1 MARFPWLMIAALAC
15 GGLLLGCPGDDD
27 DDSSAGDDDDVTA
40 DDDDDATADDDD
52 DATADD
58 DDDDDATADDDDS
71 STGDDDDDT
80 GPTDGDGDGFDDTV
94 DCDDTDASIYPGAPE
109 NATNG
114 ADDDCDGRQD
124 EVQVLLIAQTM
135 APNFDSITTEIMTH
149 APCLEFAPVVDALDT
164 AAMALVDPSLLH
176 VVLLGSWTA
185 GGAGDWMGDAS
196 VVDAWGVP
204 TLGFGM
210 GGAGYL
216 VEIGA
221 SLDLGDTFPQMT
233 DSMTPIDGGHAFF
246 TTPHVLDTA
255 ANVTITTAVGGVH
268 SIGSTQ
274 GEMIGAHPDDP
285 NYALLIH
292 DTGMPDNWLLGF
304 GDDAT
309 VMTADGLQ
317 LVTNILVNLAGR
329 TDCT

>member
-1 MARFPWLMIAALAC
+1 MHRWPFVLLVLSAC
-15 GGLLLGCPGDDD
+15 DPVG
-27 DDSSAGDDDDVTA
+27 SK
-40 DDDDDATADDDD
+40 
-52 DATADD
+52 
-58 DDDDDATADDDDS
+58 
-71 STGDDDDDT
+71 DDT
-80 GPTDGDGDGFDDTV
+80 GALVEAVDLDGDGFDSTV

-109 NATNG
+109 IADNE
-114 ADDDCDGRQD
+114 ADDDCDGRVN

-164 AAMALVDPSLLH
+164 AAMALVDPTLLH
-176 VVLLGSWTA
+176 AVLVGSWTA

-196 VVDAWGVP
+196 VVDAWNVP
-204 TLGFGM
+204 VLGFGM

-233 DSMTPIDGGHAFF
+233 DRMQVTNAAHEFF
-246 TTPHVLDTA
+246 TTPYPVINA
-255 ANVTITTAVGGVH
+255 GEVVVTTTPGMVQA
-268 SIGSTQ
+268 IGSSQ
-274 GEMIGAHPDDP
+274 GEMLGAHVDDP
-285 NYALLIH
+285 TYALLIH
-292 DTGMPDNWLLGF
+292 DTAMPDSWLLGF

-309 VMTADGLQ
+309 VMTPEGLQ
-317 LVTNILVNLAGR
+317 LVTNILVSLAGR